1 MRNDDTERG
10 GKHFTWAG
18 VSECGASFF
27 LPFLF
32 TRDYYTRSPQLS
44 YLFARER
51 ERESRR
57 FEWRGDEDG
66 RKEGM
71 KDHVELDRVESIL

>member
-1 MRNDDTERG
+1 MPPFSSLFYSREITILVVRSYL
-10 GKHFTWAG
+10 T
-18 VSECGASFF
+18 F
-27 LPFLF
+27 LPE
-32 TRDYYTRSPQLS
+32 RK
-44 YLFARER
+44 R

>member
-1 MRNDDTERG
+1 MPPFSSLFYSREITILVVRSYL
-10 GKHFTWAG
+10 T
-18 VSECGASFF
+18 F
-27 LPFLF
+27 LPE
-32 TRDYYTRSPQLS
+32 RE
-44 YLFARER
+44 RER